1 MNKRNFAQRKFRSRR
16 YRAVVGDLAAGD
28 RRNRRDPMDHYQ
40 EPAQQPFAGPASRAD
55 AIRADEAQHP
65 PHTNCRTITGH
76 GYEIL
81 SDYQRSLLKL
91 PPRGPDGW
99 TVEEVL
105 AWDAYRV
112 ASMFKPIVM
121 TELTPEQERD
131 LRQEWGSGSGA
142 IAWISPTTQSE
153 K

>member
-1 MNKRNFAQRKFRSRR
+1 VNLRNLPGSAKFTRKNHR
-16 YRAVVGDLAAGD
+16 
-28 RRNRRDPMDHYQ
+28 
-40 EPAQQPFAGPASRAD
+40 GPHRPYSLT
-55 AIRADEAQHP
+55 IRAFFSKVICFCRDAEARP
-65 PHTNCRTITGH
+65 ACAAPGPKRIASLRSVRIFKNNSKSN

-131 LRQEWGSGSGA
+131 LREEWGGGSGA